1 MYVEDLKN
9 DFYNL
14 LIGKRILLLVNY
26 DVDAICACKILLH
39 LFHFENI
46 LYTLVPVQ
54 GVKDLQDAFEANTEV
69 NYVIFLNCGG
79 TIDVVDALQPEDN
92 VVLFIADSHKPTDVC
107 NVYNN
112 RQVRLLGKPDDD
124 ENIPSFEDIFQED
137 ETDDEGLESE
147 GDGVGD
153 EEESRANKRRR
164 MDEGAIMKR
173 RERRLWEEKRNRIMF
188 EYSQF
193 SYYGRSSAVL
203 MYELSW
209 KLSKDNNDLLWWAI
223 VGATEQILMGK
234 VENQQYVLETG
245 NLQSHVSRLAPQP
258 GEDEE
263 ELNTAVRITYDKD
276 LQLALYRHWTV
287 EASLKNSSYTACKLK
302 LWTLRGEK
310 RLFELL
316 AEMGL
321 PLAQSRQKFRAM
333 DLALRHEFHSM
344 VEKQAD
350 KYGMTNIVYASF
362 TLQFGFG
369 NCYCASDVVYA
380 MLALLEASTKG
391 SSSCERFMIA
401 MDCLSRQKKGM
412 LDDGIDKAK
421 LVLICIFKQVQNLL
435 DMKQVVSAGPFVY
448 VILQE
453 GSLDVKPFSHPHCL
467 TLLAQ
472 FALRAYVATSRNR
485 KAPNLPIIAS
495 APLDVED
502 GTCLVVGLPPV
513 SEDSPKNFFG
523 KAFEQAAEE
532 THSRVALDF
541 FDSSVMQLKVD
552 DRPKFFDALISLLA

>member
-1 MYVEDLKN
+1 MYVEDLKK

-14 LIGKRILLLVNY
+14 LVGKRILLLVNY

-79 TIDVVDALQPEDN
+79 TIDVVDALQPEED

-124 ENIPSFEDIFQED
+124 ENIPPFEDIFQED
-137 ETDDEGLESE
+137 ETDDEGVESE
-147 GDGVGD
+147 GDGAGD
-153 EEESRANKRRR
+153 EDESRANKRRR

-173 RERRLWEEKRNRIMF
+173 RERRLWEEKRNR
-188 EYSQF
+188 
-193 SYYGRSSAVL
+193 
-203 MYELSW
+203 
-209 KLSKDNNDLLWWAI
+209 
-223 VGATEQILMGK
+223 T
-234 VENQQYVLETG
+234 
-245 NLQSHVSRLAPQP
+245 

-263 ELNTAVRITYDKD
+263 QLNTAVRITYDKD

-391 SSSCERFMIA
+391 SSSCERFMTA